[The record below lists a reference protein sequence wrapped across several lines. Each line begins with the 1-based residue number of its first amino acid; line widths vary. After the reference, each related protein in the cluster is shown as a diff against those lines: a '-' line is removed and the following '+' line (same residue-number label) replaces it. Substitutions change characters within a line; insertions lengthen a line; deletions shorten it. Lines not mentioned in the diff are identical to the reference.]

1 MNFSENLKILLDK
14 QNLKQADLCRLTGI
28 QTSLMSE
35 YVKGKKS
42 PTIKNAIAI
51 ADAFR
56 ISLDTLVSNQVL
68 SDNSLVSAKPMPK
81 NIINELN
88 VDNEIKQLV
97 KEYSLLSDDDK
108 ELIKKMI
115 NSLSKKISIKG
126 RKFFLLPFPSQSIIP
141 ILSA

>member
-1 MNFSENLKILLDK
+1 MIILNFSENLKILLDK

-68 SDNSLVSAKPMPK
+68 SDNSLVSAKPMPE

-115 NSLSKKISIKG
+115 NSLSKKK
-126 RKFFLLPFPSQSIIP
+126 LV
-141 ILSA
+141 

>member
-1 MNFSENLKILLDK
+1 MIILNFSENLKILLDK

-51 ADAFR
+51 ADAFG
-56 ISLDTLVSNQVL
+56 ISLDTLVSNQAL
-68 SDNSLVSAKPMPK
+68 SDNSLVNTEPMLE

-115 NSLSKKISIKG
+115 NSLSKKN
-126 RKFFLLPFPSQSIIP
+126 
-141 ILSA
+141 

>member
-1 MNFSENLKILLDK
+1 MEFSENLKMLLDK

-51 ADAFR
+51 ADAFK
-56 ISLDTLVSNQVL
+56 ISLDALFSNPI
-68 SDNSLVSAKPMPK
+68 SSTNSL
-81 NIINELN
+81 NINDEL
-88 VDNEIKQLV
+88 KQLV
-97 KEYSLLSDDDK
+97 KEYSLLNDDDK

-115 NSLSKKISIKG
+115 NSLSKKN
-126 RKFFLLPFPSQSIIP
+126 
-141 ILSA
+141 

>member
-1 MNFSENLKILLDK
+1 MIILNFSENLKMLLDK

-51 ADAFR
+51 ADAFG
-56 ISLDTLVSNQVL
+56 ISLDTLVSNQAL
-68 SDNSLVSAKPMPK
+68 YDNSLVNTEPMLE

-115 NSLSKKISIKG
+115 NSLSKKN
-126 RKFFLLPFPSQSIIP
+126 
-141 ILSA
+141 

>member
-1 MNFSENLKILLDK
+1 MIILNFSENLKILLDK

-68 SDNSLVSAKPMPK
+68 SDNSLVSAKPMPE

-88 VDNEIKQLV
+88 IDNEIKQLV

-108 ELIKKMI
+108 QLIKKMI
-115 NSLSKKISIKG
+115 NSLSKKK
-126 RKFFLLPFPSQSIIP
+126 LV
-141 ILSA
+141 

>member
-1 MNFSENLKILLDK
+1 MIILNFSENLKILLDK

-68 SDNSLVSAKPMPK
+68 SDNSLVSAKPMPE

-115 NSLSKKISIKG
+115 NSLSKKN
-126 RKFFLLPFPSQSIIP
+126 
-141 ILSA
+141 

>member
-68 SDNSLVSAKPMPK
+68 SDNSLVSAKPMPE

-115 NSLSKKISIKG
+115 NSLSKKK
-126 RKFFLLPFPSQSIIP
+126 LV
-141 ILSA
+141 

>member
-1 MNFSENLKILLDK
+1 VIILNFSENLKMLLDK

-51 ADAFR
+51 ADAFG
-56 ISLDTLVSNQVL
+56 ISLDTLVSNQAL
-68 SDNSLVSAKPMPK
+68 YDNSLVNTEPMLE

-115 NSLSKKISIKG
+115 NSLSKKN
-126 RKFFLLPFPSQSIIP
+126 
-141 ILSA
+141 

>member
-56 ISLDTLVSNQVL
+56 ISLDTLVSNQAL
-68 SDNSLVSAKPMPK
+68 SDNSLVNTEPMLE

-115 NSLSKKISIKG
+115 NSLSKKN
-126 RKFFLLPFPSQSIIP
+126 
-141 ILSA
+141 

>member
-1 MNFSENLKILLDK
+1 MIILNFRENLKILLDK

-51 ADAFR
+51 ADAFG
-56 ISLDTLVSNQVL
+56 ISLDTLVSNQAL
-68 SDNSLVSAKPMPK
+68 SDNSLVNTEPMLE

-115 NSLSKKISIKG
+115 NSLSKKN
-126 RKFFLLPFPSQSIIP
+126 
-141 ILSA
+141 

>member
-1 MNFSENLKILLDK
+1 MIILNFSENLKILLDK

-56 ISLDTLVSNQVL
+56 ISLDTLVSNQAL
-68 SDNSLVSAKPMPK
+68 SDNSLVSAKPMPE

-115 NSLSKKISIKG
+115 NSLSKKN
-126 RKFFLLPFPSQSIIP
+126 
-141 ILSA
+141 

>member
-1 MNFSENLKILLDK
+1 MIILSFSENLKMLLDK

-51 ADAFR
+51 ADAFK

-68 SDNSLVSAKPMPK
+68 SDNSLVTTESTFES
-81 NIINELN
+81 IINELN
-88 VDNEIKQLV
+88 VNNEIKQLV
-97 KEYSLLSDDDK
+97 KEYNLLNDDDK

-115 NSLSKKISIKG
+115 NSLSKKN
-126 RKFFLLPFPSQSIIP
+126 
-141 ILSA
+141 

>member
-1 MNFSENLKILLDK
+1 MIILNFSENLKILLDK

-115 NSLSKKISIKG
+115 NSLSKKN
-126 RKFFLLPFPSQSIIP
+126 
-141 ILSA
+141 